1 MWQVVWARTTESRGP
16 ILDTGGILKVLRNR
30 LRSDVMVRVPDIGAD
45 GGVMLWFG
53 YHTPEHIEKRC
64 HGMSTMVR
72 SE

>member
-1 MWQVVWARTTESRGP
+1 MLWLSTIHRS
-16 ILDTGGILKVLRNR
+16 R
-30 LRSDVMVRVPDIGAD
+30 LRSDVMVRVPYIGAD

>member
-1 MWQVVWARTTESRGP
+1 MYGLSTIHQS
-16 ILDTGGILKVLRNR
+16 R
-30 LRSDVMVRVPDIGAD
+30 LRSDVMVRVPYIGAD